1 MNLHNWLLLIT
12 SIFVF
17 MVGFYLFMRKNKTLQ
32 EYFTLATF
40 ACLFVWTLENLLVL
54 TILSH
59 VPKTYYVVM
68 TASILLP
75 IFTLFLSFSFYYEKF
90 HFKKQYYW
98 LFVLPAIHLSLVYTD
113 NYNDWFFKGEE
124 LGPMFYVHT
133 FYSYILLLVAIVYFM
148 RFINK
153 NTGLVSKQGLWFII
167 GISVPIAIN
176 VMNVFV
182 RMDEGKPDTTPIA
195 FTVTVFLIWYA
206 TFKYDLFKALPI
218 AHRIILDHIS
228 DGFVMLNSHYEIVE
242 TNKTFDTVFVKN
254 LCAGKRY
261 DVFDIFA
268 ELELARTKEDP
279 AQEVLYENEEAYINS
294 KSGMLEDILKRKIK
308 ASFEVGVEVDENK
321 NHYHVEICP
330 IYNDKMHRGF
340 TILFKDITE
349 HKKKLDIIRENEAR
363 LLRAEKFSFLGE
375 VTGGLTHIIKNKIS
389 SIGYYAVFFEYIVP
403 RFHDLYLQI
412 ENQDG
417 LEHEMEV
424 YEGMQK
430 RILAI
435 KSAVKD
441 IDMMIANVSNQI
453 LELGKGED
461 HLIREVFTLGDFL
474 NRMKSFISL
483 EAKEQACDIELDVE
497 EGLEEDL
504 MFEGVLGILIQ
515 AIMNLLSNSLYEYRK
530 NDIEDKVILRVKRTA
545 NQKHI
550 EFHVVD
556 FGNGIPQEIRK
567 CLFKKIVTT
576 KGEEGTGIGLYTT
589 YSGVRDKLNGYMEVL
604 DVEKGATFII
614 GLPVVA

>member
-12 SIFVF
+12 SIFIF

-40 ACLFVWTLENLLVL
+40 ACIFVWALENLLVL
-54 TILSH
+54 TILSD
-59 VPKTYYVVM
+59 VPKTYYLSF
-68 TASILLP
+68 TAIILLP
-75 IFTLFLSFSFYYEKF
+75 IFTLFLSFSFYYENF
-90 HFKKQYYW
+90 NFKKQYYW
-98 LFVLPAIHLSLVYTD
+98 LFVFPVIHLLMIYTD
-113 NYNDWFFKGEE
+113 DYNDWFFSDNGYG
-124 LGPMFYVHT
+124 LMFYVHT
-133 FYSYILLLVAIVYFM
+133 FYSYFLLLMAIVYFAK
-148 RFINK
+148 FINK

-182 RMDEGKPDTTPIA
+182 RMDEGKEDTTPIA

-228 DGFVMLNSHYEIVE
+228 DGFVMLNSNYEIVE
-242 TNKTFDTVFVKN
+242 TNKIFDTVFVKN
-254 LCAGKRY
+254 LCAGQRY
-261 DVFDIFA
+261 DVFEIF
-268 ELELARTKEDP
+268 EKLEITRTTGDH
-279 AQEVLYENEEAYINS
+279 AQDGLYEKEESYMDS
-294 KSGMLEDILKRKIK
+294 KCGMLKDILKRKIK
-308 ASFEVGVEVDENK
+308 ASFEVSVEVDENK
-321 NHYHVEICP
+321 NHYNVEICP
-330 IYNDKMHRGF
+330 IYNDKIHRGF

-349 HKKKLDIIRENEAR
+349 HKKKFDIIRENEAR

-403 RFHDLYLQI
+403 RFHELYLQI
-412 ENQDG
+412 ENQDAI
-417 LEHEMEV
+417 EHEMEV

-430 RILAI
+430 RVLAI

-461 HLIREVFTLGDFL
+461 ELIREVFTLRDFL
-474 NRMKSFISL
+474 NRMKSFIYL

-530 NDIEDKVILRVKRTA
+530 NDIRDKVILRVKSTA
-545 NQKHI
+545 NKKHI

-556 FGNGIPQEIRK
+556 FGNGIPEEVK
-567 CLFKKIVTT
+567 KSLFKKIVTT

-604 DVEKGATFII
+604 DVEKGATFMI
-614 GLPVVA
+614 GLPVLA